1 MIGQI
6 VRKAF
11 PPGTNLTWHAEDVRP
26 ESRFFVIPDHCGPR
40 WIVPHDWTVAKSFLG
55 SWRPYTASSRLKWQT
70 LLIAY
75 RQGQLGRFAKIK
87 SLGIDIDNGADW
99 QHLGCSLPDSRFPVI
114 YVGTPQVARKAVVG
128 LADCNGTVSSVT
140 KIALT
145 DEACRSILHEAD
157 MLKRLESEKPGLA
170 PKSIFVNEATGVAA
184 QKAISGRATGR
195 KLLPAHIAALLA
207 LSVPLETI
215 TLRDSAET
223 LAAQIDL
230 PSFDGEV
237 RSVIGRVLEEIDDNE
252 PLPAT
257 WVHGDFAPWNIK
269 KVPNGQFRAV
279 DWENASPRGLP
290 LFDLV
295 YYRSIQSFLFKERI
309 FFCRS
314 TRRQTKSY
322 VDQIALNP
330 HKIVKIVRACL
341 LRQWW
346 RRYHDR
352 EFEYASFL
360 FRLLDGG
367 LGKIA

>member
-1 MIGQI
+1 MIAQT

-11 PPGTNLTWHAEDVRP
+11 PPGTDLTWDADEVRP
-26 ESRFFVIPDHCGPR
+26 EKRFFVIPDHSGPR

-55 SWRPYTASSRLKWQT
+55 SWRPYNISSRIKWRA

-87 SLGIDIDNGADW
+87 SLGIDTGNNADW
-99 QHLGCSLPDSRFPVI
+99 RHLGCLLPESLFPVI
-114 YVGTPQVARKAVVG
+114 YVGTPQKARKAVVG
-128 LADCNGTVSSVT
+128 LADRDGNVSSVA

-145 DEACRSILHEAD
+145 DEAQRSIVHEAD
-157 MLKRLESEKPGLA
+157 ILKRLESEKPGLA
-170 PKSIFVNEATGVAA
+170 PKSVFVNEAAGIAA
-184 QKAISGRATGR
+184 QNAVVGQATGR
-195 KLLPAHIAALLA
+195 RLLPAHVAALLA
-207 LSVPLETI
+207 LSVPSETI
-215 TLRDSAET
+215 SLRDSAET
-223 LAAQIDL
+223 LAAQICL
-230 PSFDGEV
+230 RSFDVEV
-237 RSVIGRVLEEIDDNE
+237 RNVIARVLEEIDDDE

-269 KVPNGQFRAV
+269 QVPDGRFRAV

-295 YYRSIQSFLFKERI
+295 YYRSIQSFLFKERV

-314 TRRQTKSY
+314 TRRQTKTY
-322 VDQIALNP
+322 VEQIGLNP
-330 HKIVKIVRACL
+330 NKIPKIVRACV

-346 RRYHDR
+346 RRYQDR

-360 FRLLDGG
+360 FALLDGG
-367 LGKIA
+367 LGRVA